1 MSLDLRGQ
9 ERLQRLQDD
18 LGDTYFQEV
27 PPQQGKDDGDRVSVT
42 LDAAVRFTEVRIDDF
57 AGVRTTSRS
66 FAEAFEQAYAAAD
79 GLRAQRS
86 AELSPRRRELEERVE
101 SLRRGTFRWRDPWE
115 RRRRGL
121 DANGR
126 PVNGSRLRPA
136 SASGSSENGYLS
148 VSLPGGRFGAMK
160 VRIDEVWLHSASVR
174 NIEQAMR
181 EAIINAGEW
190 AV

>member
-1 MSLDLRGQ
+1 MSLDPRGQ
-9 ERLQRLQDD
+9 ERLRRLQDD

-27 PPQQGKDDGDRVSVT
+27 PPQQGKDDGNRVSVT

-57 AGVRTTSRS
+57 AGVRLTSRS

-86 AELSPRRRELEERVE
+86 AELSPRRTELEARVE
-101 SLRRGTFRWRDPWE
+101 SLRNGTFRWPDPWQ
-115 RRRRGL
+115 RRRQGL
-121 DANGR
+121 DATR
-126 PVNGSRLRPA
+126 RSVNGSRLRP
-136 SASGSSENGYLS
+136 ASGSSENGYLS
-148 VSLPGGRFGAMK
+148 VSLPGGKFGAMK
-160 VRIDEVWLHSASVR
+160 VKIDEVWLHSASVR

>member
-1 MSLDLRGQ
+1 MSLDPRGQ

-27 PPQQGKDDGDRVSVT
+27 PPQQGKDDGNRVSVT

-57 AGVRTTSRS
+57 AGVRLTSRS

-79 GLRAQRS
+79 GMRAQRS
-86 AELSPRRRELEERVE
+86 AELSPRRRDLEERVE
-101 SLRRGTFRWRDPWE
+101 SLRNGTFRWPDPWQ
-115 RRRRGL
+115 RRPGS
-121 DANGR
+121 DATGR
-126 PVNGSRLRPA
+126 SANDSRLRTV
-136 SASGSSENGYLS
+136 SGSSENGYLS
-148 VSLPGGRFGAMK
+148 VSLPGGKFGSMK
-160 VRIDEVWLHSASVR
+160 VQIDEVWLHSASVR

-190 AV
+190 AG